1 MTFVALATEDE
12 LSEAVGKRLLIDAG
26 YQLEPDPLLRRNGSG
41 YLRSKMDSWYEI
53 AKRKPVFLLT
63 DLDRTVCPAEL
74 RAAWIGNRKP
84 SENLVMRVAVRE
96 IEAWLLADHQ
106 ALKTIVGSRGS
117 LPVDPDALPDPKQYF
132 LRLRARSEITCTFDS
147 PASGALRC
155 CESLVWHSH
164 TARFA
169 PSIASRILRPN
180 AQLISERALIAK
192 QARRDIRE
200 ELVADTG
207 AIASQG
213 IGYNARLSHLVATIW
228 SPERAALR
236 SRSLQRAR
244 IRLSELVQRMPQH
257 QD

>member
-26 YQLEPDPLLRRNGSG
+26 YQLEPAPLLRRNGSG
-41 YLRSKMDSWYEI
+41 YLRSKMDSWCEM

-74 RAAWIGNRKP
+74 RAAWTGNRKP

-96 IEAWLLADHQ
+96 IEAWILADHQ

-117 LPVDPDALPDPKQYF
+117 LPMDPDALPDPKQYF
-132 LRLRARSEITCTFDS
+132 LRL
-147 PASGALRC
+147 
-155 CESLVWHSH
+155 
-164 TARFA
+164 
-169 PSIASRILRPN
+169 
-180 AQLISERALIAK
+180 IAK
-192 QARRDIRE
+192 QARREIRE
-200 ELVADTG
+200 ELVADAG

-213 IGYNARLSHLVATIW
+213 IGYNARLSHLVSTIW

-236 SRSLQRAR
+236 SKSLHRAR
-244 IRLSELVQRMPQH
+244 IRLRELVRRMH
-257 QD
+257 LNQD